1 MDFHGFIVIC
11 SECICIYKRCI
22 MKKIFL
28 TTLLLIMYIFGFI
41 VIATGFANVLGADN
55 TIPVPEPATLL
66 LLGIGMVG
74 LAGFGRKRFKK

>member
-1 MDFHGFIVIC
+1 
-11 SECICIYKRCI
+11 

-41 VIATGFANVLGADN
+41 VIATSFADGLGKN
-55 TIPVPEPATLL
+55 GPLSVPEPATLL

>member
-1 MDFHGFIVIC
+1 
-11 SECICIYKRCI
+11 

-41 VIATGFANVLGADN
+41 VIATGFAD
-55 TIPVPEPATLL
+55 IPGRIGTLSVPEPATLL
-66 LLGIGMVG
+66 LLGVGMVG

>member
-1 MDFHGFIVIC
+1 
-11 SECICIYKRCI
+11 

-41 VIATGFANVLGADN
+41 VIATSFAGRLGGN
-55 TIPVPEPATLL
+55 GTLSVPEPATLL